1 MASAGTFGTGLVHR
15 AFEET
20 AVRVPDEIAVLVG
33 TVGITYAELDR
44 RAGAVAREL
53 RRLGV
58 GRGASVG
65 VCLERDTWLVPALL
79 GIWKAGAAYV
89 PLDPAYPA
97 DRTAFVVA
105 DSGMS
110 HLVSSAA
117 VLRRCGE
124 ALRATGVDLLE
135 VGTVVTGADDPAG
148 PGAADDGEPT
158 DAAYVMYT
166 SGSTGRPKG
175 VVVEHRNV
183 AALLEWESSV
193 YSAAELRGML
203 AATSVCFDPS
213 VTQLFLPLLRGG
225 TVILAENLL
234 ALSALPARDRV
245 TTVYG
250 TPSALA
256 ALVREPLPPGVRT
269 VRAGGEPLTR
279 ALADRIHANPGV
291 GRVVQSYGPTECTV
305 SCLTYEVP
313 AVGREEPPIGSAYA
327 GSGLSVRDGAGNPL
341 DDGGTGELWVSGP
354 LVGRGYLGRPGLT
367 AERFV
372 TDAAGVRHYR
382 TGDLVRRI
390 DGLHHF
396 AGRIDDQVKV
406 RGFRIELGE
415 VEAVLAG
422 HPAVQHAVA
431 LAPADEDGTR
441 ILLACAESAD
451 RTLTGVRLRSWLRD
465 RLPEH
470 LVPSRIAVLD
480 RLPVGPTGKTD
491 RAALAAVE
499 FGRAVDTEYAAPRT
513 GTERRIAGTVADVL
527 GLAPTE
533 VGVHDDFGALGGHSL
548 AAARLCAVLGRDFGT
563 AVSLTEFLAAPTVA
577 GLAALLRTGP
587 ADRPGSAPGPA
598 LVRHTGRDSYPLTAA
613 QQGMWLLR
621 QIGSGEGATTIAFR
635 LRLRGL
641 PGTARLRAAL
651 DGVVERHE
659 VLRSVVLAD
668 GGLVGG
674 PTAGTVPT
682 GAVSAG
688 AVSAGAA
695 GDATGRAVDGE
706 PVASVRAP
714 SPVPFEEHDLRGLPG
729 PERGKQAAELTRA
742 AASHVF
748 DLAAETPLLRAT
760 LLRLDEVDAELVVVT
775 DHVAFDGWSIGV
787 LMSELAAGLAG
798 RAGGS
803 DLAPPS
809 VQVGDL
815 ALYERASVAGP
826 DRVEELRAFWAR
838 ELADA
843 VPPHDLLPD
852 PSAAPG
858 GPGGERLARPLD
870 AGTAAALR
878 ELAADCG
885 STPFAT
891 FLTALGVL
899 VAGLTGRSDVVLGA
913 AVAHRAHPEL
923 EAVVGPLVGISPI
936 RLGLAEGES
945 FRSAVGRAAA
955 TTARVMDHPGFTV
968 QQAFEAAGVEH
979 PRGTMGTPVVLS
991 FQPAGL
997 PVAVEHDGV
1006 RLELLGEATGGGTQ
1020 APLTVFVNET
1030 VLGLELRIAYDA
1042 ERFGQADAEAFA
1054 DRLLRILCAAAADP
1068 DLPLAALE
1076 LVSAAE
1082 RAELLAAGTGA
1093 PLPADRPATVVAA
1106 VLEQAARRPAAVA
1119 VSDAA
1124 GELGYAELA
1133 ERSRRVAEALLAG
1146 SAATATASTT
1156 AAASATAA
1164 TATETTA
1171 TAFEPGA
1178 EPAGSFTVGVCLPR
1192 DRYLPAALLGVLRAG
1207 AAYLP
1212 LEPDQPVERLRAQ
1225 LADSGATVVVAAG
1238 DTLALA
1244 GELAEAVGAGLL
1256 DLGVPGSPGP
1266 VWVHFAKCAA
1276 HFAKCSGT
1284 LQSPPAG
1291 PVALPE
1297 ARPGALPEPPPEG
1310 LAYVLYTSGSTGLP
1324 KGVEV
1329 THANL
1334 AAFVAA
1340 MRITPG
1346 VRSDD
1351 VMLGLTSPAFDVFG
1365 FELWVA
1371 LACGLRLAVLDR
1383 EAAVDGYAVARFVE
1397 RSGVTLM
1404 TATPTTLRMLVAA
1417 GWSAP
1422 GVRVVSI
1429 GEPMDPDLAD
1439 ELISRTGEL
1448 WNAYGPTE
1456 STVYSTAARV
1466 VTPVG
1471 EAVPIGRPLPG
1482 ETAYVLDA
1490 MGRLVPPGV
1499 TGELWIGGAGVA
1511 RGYRNRPDAT
1521 AAAFVTD
1528 RFVAGRFVAEPSATD
1543 PVAPAGRRY
1552 RTGDLA
1558 RWRPRG
1564 SAGERTLDFRGRRD
1578 QQVKLRG
1585 HRIELGEIE
1594 TALRTEPAVADAAVV
1609 LRGGGAD
1616 AHLVGYLAVG
1626 PAASAVSTS
1635 EVEERLHT
1643 RLPDHM
1649 VPRRWVVLDALP
1661 LTASGKVNRGA
1672 LPAPARGSGHDSA
1685 GDSADD
1691 SARDRIAPRT
1701 DAELL
1706 AAEVWETVLG
1716 VAGVGAHDDFFA
1728 LGGHSLAAT
1737 RVAGRLMAALD
1748 LAVPVRLLFEHPVLA
1763 DFAAGLEALLLADL
1777 VAAPG
1782 PADSRGPAG
1791 SPDLAAPVTP
1801 VTPASRPA
1809 GGAA

>member
-1 MASAGTFGTGLVHR
+1 MASAGTFGIGLVHR
-15 AFEET
+15 AMEET
-20 AVRVPDEIAVLVG
+20 AGRVPDGIAVIAGAVRL
-33 TVGITYAELDR
+33 TYAELHR

-58 GRGASVG
+58 GRGSLVG
-65 VCLERDTWLVPALL
+65 VCLERDEWLVPALL
-79 GIWKAGAAYV
+79 GVWKAGAAYV

-97 DRTAFVVA
+97 SRSEFIAA
-105 DSGMS
+105 DAGIEC
-110 HLVSSAA
+110 LVSSAA
-117 VLRRCGE
+117 VLRRRGDV
-124 ALRATGVDLLE
+124 LRATGVEVLD
-135 VGTVVTGADDPAG
+135 VGTVGRGADQRADLDLDL
-148 PGAADDGEPT
+148 AADGAPT

-166 SGSTGRPKG
+166 SGTTGQPKG

-183 AALLEWESSV
+183 AALLQWESSV
-193 YSAAELRGML
+193 YSADELRGML

-234 ALSALPARDRV
+234 ALSALPARDLV

-279 ALADRIHANPGV
+279 ALADRIHANAGV
-291 GRVVQSYGPTECTV
+291 RRVVQSYGPTECTV
-305 SCLTYEVP
+305 SCATHEVP
-313 AVGREEPPIGSAYA
+313 ATGRAEPPIGSPYA
-327 GSGLSVRDGAGNPL
+327 GSGLSVRDAAGNPL
-341 DDGGTGELWVSGP
+341 GDGETGELWVSGP
-354 LVGRGYLGRPGLT
+354 LVGRGYLGRPELT

-382 TGDLVRRI
+382 TGDLVRRV

-415 VEAVLAG
+415 VEATLAG
-422 HPAVQHAVA
+422 HPAVRHAVA
-431 LAPADEDGTR
+431 LAPADGDGTR
-441 ILLACAESAD
+441 LLLAYAESAD
-451 RTLTGVRLRSWLRD
+451 RTLTEARLRDWLRD

-480 RLPVGPTGKTD
+480 RLPAGPTGKTD
-491 RAALAAVE
+491 RAALAALE
-499 FGRAVDTEYAAPRT
+499 FGRAVDTEYTAPRT
-513 GTERRIAGTVADVL
+513 GTEQRIAETVAGVL
-527 GLAPTE
+527 GLGPAE
-533 VGVHDDFGALGGHSL
+533 VGIHDEFGALGGHSL
-548 AAARLCAVLGRDFGT
+548 AAARVCAVLGRDFGT
-563 AVSLTEFLAAPTVA
+563 AVSLTDFLAAPTVA
-577 GLAALLRTGP
+577 GLATLLR
-587 ADRPGSAPGPA
+587 DGSADGSGNAPA
-598 LVRHTGRDSYPLTAA
+598 LVRHPGRDSYPLTAA

-621 QIGSGEGATTIAFR
+621 QIGSGERATTIAFR

-651 DGVVERHE
+651 DAVVERHE
-659 VLRSVVLAD
+659 VLRSVVLPGAAVAGAGAD
-668 GGLVGG
+668 G
-674 PTAGTVPT
+674 
-682 GAVSAG
+682 AG
-688 AVSAGAA
+688 AVGAGR
-695 GDATGRAVDGE
+695 DASGRAVDEE
-706 PVASVRAP
+706 PVASVRPPA
-714 SPVPFEEHDLRGLPG
+714 PVPFEEHDLRGVSG
-729 PERGKQAAELTRA
+729 AEQVKQAAELTRA

-748 DLAAETPLLRAT
+748 DLATETPLLRAA
-760 LLRLDEVDAELVVVT
+760 LLRLDEDDAELVVVT

-798 RAGGS
+798 RADDRSEDGS
-803 DLAPPS
+803 DDGSELAPPP

-815 ALYERASVAGP
+815 ALHERALAAGP
-826 DRVEELRAFWAR
+826 ERVEELRAFWAR

-843 VPPHDLLPD
+843 VPPHDLLPAE
-852 PSAAPG
+852 SAGPG
-858 GPGGERLARPLD
+858 RPGGERLARPLD

-878 ELAADCG
+878 KLAADCG

-923 EAVVGPLVGISPI
+923 EAVVGPLVGISPV
-936 RLGLAEGES
+936 RLRLAEGES
-945 FRSAVGRAAA
+945 FRSTVGRAAA
-955 TTARVMDHPGFTV
+955 TTARVMDHSGFTV
-968 QQAFEAAGVEH
+968 QEAFEAAGIEH
-979 PRGTMGTPVVLS
+979 PRGTIGTPVVLS
-991 FQPAGL
+991 LQPAGL

-1030 VLGLELRIAYDA
+1030 VQGPELRIAYDA
-1042 ERFGQADAEAFA
+1042 DRFGPADAEAFA
-1054 DRLLRILCAAAADP
+1054 DRLLRILGAAAADP
-1068 DLPLAALE
+1068 DLPLSALE

-1082 RAELLAAGTGA
+1082 RAELLAAGTGV
-1093 PLPADRPATVVAA
+1093 PLPADGPRTVVAA
-1106 VLEQAARRPAAVA
+1106 VLEQAARRPTAVA
-1119 VSDAA
+1119 VSDSA
-1124 GELGYAELA
+1124 GELGYGELA
-1133 ERSRRVAEALLAG
+1133 ERSRRVAEALLAA
-1146 SAATATASTT
+1146 STATATAT
-1156 AAASATAA
+1156 ATVTAPATAPA
-1164 TATETTA
+1164 PATA

-1178 EPAGSFTVGVCLPR
+1178 EPVGSFTVGVCLPR

-1207 AAYLP
+1207 AAYVP

-1256 DLGVPGSPGP
+1256 DLGGPGGPGP
-1266 VWVHFAKCAA
+1266 VWVHFAKSPNTLQSAL
-1276 HFAKCSGT
+1276 GT
-1284 LQSPPAG
+1284 LQSAPAG
-1291 PVALPE
+1291 PLALPE
-1297 ARPGALPEPPPEG
+1297 LAPEG

-1346 VRSDD
+1346 VRPED

-1365 FELWVA
+1365 FELWVG
-1371 LACGLRLAVLDR
+1371 LACGLRLVMLDR

-1397 RSGVTLM
+1397 RAGVTLM

-1417 GWSAP
+1417 QWSAP

-1429 GEPMDPDLAD
+1429 GELLDPELAG
-1439 ELISRTGEL
+1439 ELLARTGEL

-1456 STVYSTAARV
+1456 STVYSTVARV
-1466 VTPVG
+1466 RPPVG
-1471 EAVPIGRPLPG
+1471 GAVPIGRPLAG

-1521 AAAFVTD
+1521 EASFRPDPFAADPF
-1528 RFVAGRFVAEPSATD
+1528 ATD
-1543 PVAPAGRRY
+1543 PLAPGGRRY

-1558 RWRPRG
+1558 RWRP
-1564 SAGERTLDFRGRRD
+1564 SASPWPEAGGGTLEFRGRRD

-1585 HRIELGEIE
+1585 HRVELGEIE
-1594 TALRTEPAVADAAVV
+1594 TALRTDPAVVDAAVV
-1609 LRGGGAD
+1609 VRGDGSD

-1626 PAASAVSTS
+1626 PSAATAVSATG
-1635 EVEERLHT
+1635 VEERL
-1643 RLPDHM
+1643 RARVPDHM

-1661 LTASGKVNRGA
+1661 LTASGKVDRGA
-1672 LPAPARGSGHDSA
+1672 LPAPGRESNGGESGRAS
-1685 GDSADD
+1685 G
-1691 SARDRIAPRT
+1691 RDRIAPRT

-1706 AAEVWETVLG
+1706 AAEVWEAVLG
-1716 VAGVGAHDDFFA
+1716 VAEVGAHDDFFA

-1737 RVAGRLMAALD
+1737 RVVGRLIAALD

-1777 VAAPG
+1777 VASPG
-1782 PADSRGPAG
+1782 PAASPDPAD
-1791 SPDLAAPVTP
+1791 SPDLA
-1801 VTPASRPA
+1801 TPASHAASHPA

>member
-1 MASAGTFGTGLVHR
+1 MASAGTFGIGLVHR
-15 AFEET
+15 ALEET
-20 AVRVPDEIAVLVG
+20 AGRAPDGIAVVAGAARL
-33 TVGITYAELDR
+33 TYAELHR

-58 GRGASVG
+58 GRGSLVG
-65 VCLERDTWLVPALL
+65 VCLDRDEWLVPALL
-79 GIWKAGAAYV
+79 GVWKAGAAYV

-97 DRTAFVVA
+97 NRLGFIAA
-105 DSGMS
+105 DAGIEC
-110 HLVSSAA
+110 LVSSAA
-117 VLRRCGE
+117 VLRRRGDV
-124 ALRATGVDLLE
+124 LRATGVDVLD
-135 VGTVVTGADDPAG
+135 VGTVGRGDGGQADFDLDV
-148 PGAADDGEPT
+148 AADGEPT

-166 SGSTGRPKG
+166 SGTTGQPKG

-183 AALLEWESSV
+183 AALLRWESSV
-193 YSAAELRGML
+193 YSADELRGML

-225 TVILAENLL
+225 TVVLAENLL
-234 ALSALPARDRV
+234 ALSALPARDLV
-245 TTVYG
+245 TMVYG

-256 ALVREPLPPGVRT
+256 ALIREPLPPGVRT

-279 ALADRIHANPGV
+279 ALADRIHANAGV
-291 GRVVQSYGPTECTV
+291 RRVVQSYGPTECTV
-305 SCLTYEVP
+305 SCVTHEVP
-313 AVGREEPPIGSAYA
+313 ATGRAEPPIGSPYA
-327 GSGLSVRDGAGNPL
+327 GSGLSVRDAAGNPL
-341 DDGGTGELWVSGP
+341 GDGGTGELWVSGP
-354 LVGRGYLGRPGLT
+354 LVGRGYLGRPELT

-372 TDAAGVRHYR
+372 TDTAGVRHYR
-382 TGDLVRRI
+382 TGDLVRRV

-415 VEAVLAG
+415 VEATLAG
-422 HPAVQHAVA
+422 HPAVRHAVA

-441 ILLACAESAD
+441 QLLAVAESAD
-451 RTLTGVRLRSWLRD
+451 PALTGARLRAWLRD

-491 RAALAAVE
+491 RAALAVLE
-499 FGRAVDTEYAAPRT
+499 FGRTVDTEYTAPRS
-513 GTERRIAGTVADVL
+513 GTESRIAETLAGVL
-527 GLAPTE
+527 GLGPAE
-533 VGVHDDFGALGGHSL
+533 VGIHDDFGALGGHSL
-548 AAARLCAVLGRDFGT
+548 AAARVCAVLGRDFGT
-563 AVSLTEFLAAPTVA
+563 AVSLTDFLASPTVA
-577 GLAALLRTGP
+577 GLAALLRDGS
-587 ADRPGSAPGPA
+587 ADRPGDTPA
-598 LVRHTGRDSYPLTAA
+598 LVRHTGRNSYPLTAA

-621 QIGSGEGATTIAFR
+621 QIGSGERSTTIAFR
-635 LRLRGL
+635 LRLRGV
-641 PGTARLRAAL
+641 PGTEGLRAAL
-651 DGVVERHE
+651 DAVVERHE
-659 VLRSVVLAD
+659 VLRSVVLA
-668 GGLVGG
+668 GVVL
-674 PTAGTVPT
+674 
-682 GAVSAG
+682 
-688 AVSAGAA
+688 AGAA
-695 GDATGRAVDGE
+695 VPGAAVPGAAVPGVAVDASGRAVDEE
-706 PVASVRAP
+706 PVASVRPPA
-714 SPVPFEEHDLRGLPG
+714 PVPFEEHDLRGVSG
-729 PERGKQAAELTRA
+729 AEQAKQAAELTRA

-748 DLAAETPLLRAT
+748 DLATETPLLRAA
-760 LLRLDEVDAELVVVT
+760 LLRLDEDDAELVVVT

-787 LMSELAAGLAG
+787 LMSELLAHLAG
-798 RAGGS
+798 RAEDRS
-803 DLAPPS
+803 DDGPELAPPP

-815 ALYERASVAGP
+815 ALHERALAAGP
-826 DRVEELRAFWAR
+826 ARVEELRAFWAR

-843 VPPHDLLPD
+843 VPPHDLLPAE
-852 PSAAPG
+852 SAGPG
-858 GPGGERLARPLD
+858 RLGRPGGERLARPLG

-936 RLGLAEGES
+936 RLRLAEGES
-945 FRSAVGRAAA
+945 FRSTVGRAAA

-968 QQAFEAAGVEH
+968 QEAFGAAGIEH

-997 PVAVEHDGV
+997 PVAVGHDGV
-1006 RLELLGEATGGGTQ
+1006 RMELLGEATGGGTQ

-1030 VLGLELRIAYDA
+1030 VRGPELRIAYDA
-1042 ERFGQADAEAFA
+1042 DRFGPADAEVFA
-1054 DRLLRILCAAAADP
+1054 DRLLRILGAAAADP
-1068 DLPLAALE
+1068 DLPLSALE

-1082 RAELLAAGTGA
+1082 RAALLAAGTGA
-1093 PLPADRPATVVAA
+1093 PLPADGPRTVVAA
-1106 VLEQAARRPAAVA
+1106 VLEQAARRPTAVA
-1119 VSDAA
+1119 VSDSA
-1124 GELGYAELA
+1124 GELAYGELA
-1133 ERSRRVAEALLAG
+1133 ERSRRVAEALLTASTAAPTTAASTEA
-1146 SAATATASTT
+1146 SASATATA
-1156 AAASATAA
+1156 A
-1164 TATETTA
+1164 
-1171 TAFEPGA
+1171 AFEPGA

-1244 GELAEAVGAGLL
+1244 GELAGAVGAGLL
-1256 DLGVPGSPGP
+1256 DLGGPGSPGP
-1266 VWVHFAKCAA
+1266 VRA
-1276 HFAKCSGT
+1276 HFAKSPNT
-1284 LQSPPAG
+1284 LQSAQRALQSVPEG

-1297 ARPGALPEPPPEG
+1297 LAPEG

-1340 MRITPG
+1340 MRIAPG
-1346 VRSDD
+1346 VRPED

-1365 FELWVA
+1365 FELWVG
-1371 LACGLRLAVLDR
+1371 LACGLRLAMLDR
-1383 EAAVDGYAVARFVE
+1383 EAAVDGYAVARFID
-1397 RSGVTLM
+1397 RAGVTLM

-1417 GWSAP
+1417 QWSAP
-1422 GVRVVSI
+1422 GVRVISI
-1429 GEPMDPDLAD
+1429 GELLDPGLAG
-1439 ELISRTGEL
+1439 ELLARTGEL

-1456 STVYSTAARV
+1456 STVYSTVARV

-1471 EAVPIGRPLPG
+1471 EAVPIGRPLAG

-1521 AAAFVTD
+1521 GAAF
-1528 RFVAGRFVAEPSATD
+1528 RAD
-1543 PVAPAGRRY
+1543 PFAADPPAPGGRRY

-1558 RWRPRG
+1558 RWRP
-1564 SAGERTLDFRGRRD
+1564 SASPRPEAGGGTLEFRGRRD

-1585 HRIELGEIE
+1585 HRVELGEIE
-1594 TALRTEPAVADAAVV
+1594 TALRGEPAVADAAVV
-1609 LRGGGAD
+1609 VRGDGAD

-1626 PAASAVSTS
+1626 PSAATAVSAPG
-1635 EVEERLHT
+1635 VEERL
-1643 RLPDHM
+1643 RARVPDHM

-1661 LTASGKVNRGA
+1661 LTASGKVNRAA
-1672 LPAPARGSGHDSA
+1672 LPAPGSESRSESGDEPGRGSGR
-1685 GDSADD
+1685 G
-1691 SARDRIAPRT
+1691 RVAPRT

-1706 AAEVWETVLG
+1706 AAEVWEAVLG
-1716 VAGVGAHDDFFA
+1716 VAEAGAHDDFFA

-1737 RVAGRLMAALD
+1737 RVVGRLREALD
-1748 LAVPVRLLFEHPVLA
+1748 LVVPVRLLFEHPVLA

-1777 VAAPG
+1777 VATPG
-1782 PADSRGPAG
+1782 PVDPLASTDPTAPA
-1791 SPDLAAPVTP
+1791 T
-1801 VTPASRPA
+1801 RPA

>member
-1 MASAGTFGTGLVHR
+1 MHR

-20 AVRVPDEIAVLVG
+20 ARRAPDGTAVVVG
-33 TVGITYAELDR
+33 TVRTTYAELDR

-58 GRGASVG
+58 GRGALVG
-65 VCLERDTWLVPALL
+65 VCLDRDEWLLPALL
-79 GIWKAGAAYV
+79 GVWKAGAAYV

-97 DRTAFVVA
+97 SRSEYIAA
-105 DSGMS
+105 DAGISQ
-110 HLVSSAA
+110 LITSAA
-117 VLRRCGE
+117 VLRRRGDV
-124 ALRATGVDLLE
+124 LPATGDGPLLVE
-135 VGTVVTGADDPAG
+135 TVGPGTEEQTGLDPADDSG
-148 PGAADDGEPT
+148 PT

-183 AALLEWESSV
+183 AALLRWESSV
-193 YSAAELRGML
+193 YSADELRGML

-291 GRVVQSYGPTECTV
+291 RRVVQSYGPTECTV
-305 SCLTYEVP
+305 SCVTHEVP
-313 AVGREEPPIGSAYA
+313 ADGRAEPPIGSPYA
-327 GSGLSVRDGAGNPL
+327 GSGLSVRDRAGNPL
-341 DDGGTGELWVSGP
+341 GDGETGELWVSGP
-354 LVGRGYLGRPGLT
+354 LVARGYLARPELT

-382 TGDLVRRI
+382 TGDLVRRV

-415 VEAVLAG
+415 VEATLAG
-422 HPAVQHAVA
+422 HPAVRHAVA
-431 LAPADEDGTR
+431 LAPADQDGTR
-441 ILLACAESAD
+441 LLLAYAESAD
-451 RTLTGVRLRSWLRD
+451 RTLTGPRLRTWLRE
-465 RLPEH
+465 RLPDH

-480 RLPVGPTGKTD
+480 RLPLGPTGKTD
-491 RAALAAVE
+491 RAALAEVG
-499 FGRAVDTEYAAPRT
+499 FGRAVDTEYAAPRA
-513 GTERRIAGTVADVL
+513 GTEQRIAETVAGAL
-527 GLAPTE
+527 GLEPAE
-533 VGVHDDFGALGGHSL
+533 IGLHDDFAALGGHSL
-548 AAARLCAVLGRDFGT
+548 AAARVCAVLGRDFGT
-563 AVSLTEFLAAPTVA
+563 AVSLTDFLAAPTVA
-577 GLAALLRTGP
+577 GLASLLRARA
-587 ADRPGSAPGPA
+587 ADRSGHAPEPA
-598 LVRHTGRDSYPLTAA
+598 LVRHPGRDRYPLTAA

-621 QIGSGEGATTIAFR
+621 QIGPGGRATTIAFR
-635 LRLRGL
+635 LRLRGV
-641 PGTARLRAAL
+641 PGPARLRAAL
-651 DGVVERHE
+651 DAVVERHE
-659 VLRSVVLAD
+659 VLRSVVLTGSAAEASGRPVD
-668 GGLVGG
+668 GE
-674 PTAGTVPT
+674 PA
-682 GAVSAG
+682 
-688 AVSAGAA
+688 
-695 GDATGRAVDGE
+695 DGE
-706 PVASVRAP
+706 PVAEVRPPA
-714 SPVPFEEHDLRGLPG
+714 PVPFEEHDLRGVSG
-729 PERGKQAAELTRA
+729 AEQVKQAAELTRA

-748 DLAAETPLLRAT
+748 DLATETPLLRAA
-760 LLRLDEVDAELVVVT
+760 LLRLDEDDAELVLVT
-775 DHVAFDGWSIGV
+775 DHLAFDGWSIGV
-787 LMSELAAGLAG
+787 LMSELAADLAG
-798 RAGGS
+798 GADDTPADGRSGHGAG
-803 DLAPPS
+803 LAPPP
-809 VQVGDL
+809 VQVGDI
-815 ALYERASVAGP
+815 ALHERALAAGP
-826 DRVEELRAFWAR
+826 ERAEQLRAFWAR

-843 VPPHDLLPD
+843 VPPHDLLP
-852 PSAAPG
+852 AARPG
-858 GPGGERLARPLD
+858 SGRPGGERLARPLD
-870 AGTAAALR
+870 AGTAAVLR

-936 RLGLAEGES
+936 RLGLAAGES
-945 FRSAVGRAAA
+945 FRSAVRRAAA
-955 TTARVMDHPGFTV
+955 TTARVMDRPGFTV
-968 QQAFEAAGVEH
+968 QEAFEAAGIEH

-991 FQPAGL
+991 LQPAGL

-1006 RLELLGEATGGGTQ
+1006 RLELLGETTDGGTQ

-1030 VLGLELRIAYDA
+1030 VRGPELRIAYDTD
-1042 ERFGQADAEAFA
+1042 RFGPADAEAFA

-1068 DLPLAALE
+1068 DLPLSALE
-1076 LVSAAE
+1076 LVSPAE

-1093 PLPADRPATVVAA
+1093 ALPADGPRTVVAA
-1106 VLEQAARRPAAVA
+1106 VLDQAARRPAAVA
-1119 VSDAA
+1119 TSDAA

-1133 ERSRRVAEALLAG
+1133 EWSRRVAEALLP
-1146 SAATATASTT
+1146 AASTASTAST
-1156 AAASATAA
+1156 ASATATV
-1164 TATETTA
+1164 TATSTA
-1171 TAFEPGA
+1171 TAFEPEA
-1178 EPAGSFTVGVCLPR
+1178 EPTGAFTVGVCLPR
-1192 DRYLPAALLGVLRAG
+1192 DRFLPAALLGVLRAG
-1207 AAYLP
+1207 AAYVP

-1238 DTLALA
+1238 ETLALA

-1256 DLGVPGSPGP
+1256 DLGGAGGPGP

-1276 HFAKCSGT
+1276 HFAKSSGT
-1284 LQSPPAG
+1284 LQSAPAE
-1291 PVALPE
+1291 PVE
-1297 ARPGALPEPPPEG
+1297 LPEPAPEG

-1340 MRITPG
+1340 MRIAPG
-1346 VRSDD
+1346 VRPGD

-1365 FELWVA
+1365 FELWVG
-1371 LACGLRLAVLDR
+1371 LSCGLRLAMLDR
-1383 EAAVDGYAVARFVE
+1383 EAAVDGHAVARFID
-1397 RSGVTLM
+1397 RAGVTLM

-1417 GWSAP
+1417 QWSAP

-1429 GEPMDPDLAD
+1429 GEPMDPALAV
-1439 ELISRTGEL
+1439 ELLSRTGEL

-1466 VTPVG
+1466 RTPVG
-1471 EAVPIGRPLPG
+1471 EAVPIGRPLAG
-1482 ETAYVLDA
+1482 ERAYVLDA

-1521 AAAFVTD
+1521 AAAFEAD
-1528 RFVAGRFVAEPSATD
+1528 PFVADPFVAD
-1543 PVAPAGRRY
+1543 PLAADPFAPAGRRY

-1558 RWRPRG
+1558 RWRPWG
-1564 SAGERTLDFRGRRD
+1564 PWGPSGAEAGGAGGGTLEFRGRRD

-1585 HRIELGEIE
+1585 HRVELGEIE
-1594 TALRTEPAVADAAVV
+1594 TALRAEPAVVDAAVV
-1609 LRGGGAD
+1609 VLGAGAD
-1616 AHLVGYLAVG
+1616 AHLVGYLAVDPSAAAAFSA
-1626 PAASAVSTS
+1626 PA
-1635 EVEERLHT
+1635 VEERL
-1643 RLPDHM
+1643 RVRVPDHM

-1661 LTASGKVNRGA
+1661 LTASGKVDRTA
-1672 LPAPARGSGHDSA
+1672 LPAPGPESGREP
-1685 GDSADD
+1685 G
-1691 SARDRIAPRT
+1691 RDRIPPRT

-1706 AAEVWETVLG
+1706 AAEVWEAVLG
-1716 VAGVGAHDDFFA
+1716 VVEVGAHDDFFA

-1737 RVAGRLMAALD
+1737 RVTGRLMAALD

-1763 DFAAGLEALLLADL
+1763 DFAAGLEALLLADM
-1777 VAAPG
+1777 VATPG
-1782 PADSRGPAG
+1782 PADP
-1791 SPDLAAPVTP
+1791 PDLA
-1801 VTPASRPA
+1801 TPAVHSASHPA

>member
-1 MASAGTFGTGLVHR
+1 MARRAPDGIAVVAG
-15 AFEET
+15 
-20 AVRVPDEIAVLVG
+20 AVR
-33 TVGITYAELDR
+33 TTYAELDR

-53 RRLGV
+53 RRSGV
-58 GRGASVG
+58 GRGSLVG
-65 VCLERDTWLVPALL
+65 VCLERDEWLIPALL
-79 GIWKAGAAYV
+79 GVWKAGAAYV

-97 DRTAFVVA
+97 SRLEFIAA
-105 DSGMS
+105 DAGIS

-117 VLRRCGE
+117 VLRRHGDV
-124 ALRATGVDLLE
+124 LRASGGSLLLVE
-135 VGTVVTGADDPAG
+135 TVGPGPDEQADGADG
-148 PGAADDGEPT
+148 ESEPT

-166 SGSTGRPKG
+166 SGTTGRPKG

-183 AALLEWESSV
+183 AALLRWESSV
-193 YSAAELRGML
+193 YSAGELRGML

-245 TTVYG
+245 TMVYG

-256 ALVREPLPPGVRT
+256 ALIREPLPPGVRT

-279 ALADRIHANPGV
+279 ALADRIHANAGV
-291 GRVVQSYGPTECTV
+291 RRVVQSYGPTECTV
-305 SCLTYEVP
+305 SCVTHEVP
-313 AVGREEPPIGSAYA
+313 AAGRAEPPIGSPYA

-341 DDGGTGELWVSGP
+341 GDGETGELWVSGP
-354 LVGRGYLGRPGLT
+354 LVGRGYLARPELT

-382 TGDLVRRI
+382 TGDLVRRV

-396 AGRIDDQVKV
+396 AGRTDDQVKV

-415 VEAVLAG
+415 VEATLAG

-441 ILLACAESAD
+441 LLLAYAESAD
-451 RTLTGVRLRSWLRD
+451 RTLTEARLRAWLRD

-499 FGRAVDTEYAAPRT
+499 FGRAVDTAYAAPRT
-513 GTERRIAGTVADVL
+513 GTEQRIAETVAGVL
-527 GLAPTE
+527 GLGPAE
-533 VGVHDDFGALGGHSL
+533 VGRHDEFGALGGHSL
-548 AAARLCAVLGRDFGT
+548 AAARVCAVLGRDFGT
-563 AVSLTEFLAAPTVA
+563 AVSLTDFLAAPTVA
-577 GLAALLRTGP
+577 GLASLLRSGS
-587 ADRPGSAPGPA
+587 ADRPGTAPAPA
-598 LVRHTGRDSYPLTAA
+598 LVRHAGRDSYPLTAA

-621 QIGSGEGATTIAFR
+621 QIGSGERATTIAFR

-651 DGVVERHE
+651 DAVVERHE
-659 VLRSVVLAD
+659 VLRSVVLA
-668 GGLVGG
+668 GGV
-674 PTAGTVPT
+674 A
-682 GAVSAG
+682 AG
-688 AVSAGAA
+688 AVV
-695 GDATGRAVDGE
+695 DATGRTVDEE
-706 PVASVRAP
+706 PAASVRPPA
-714 SPVPFEEHDLRGLPG
+714 PVPFEEHDLRGASG
-729 PERGKQAAELTRA
+729 AEQAKQAAELTRA

-748 DLAAETPLLRAT
+748 DLATETPLLRAAM
-760 LLRLDEVDAELVVVT
+760 LRLDEDDAELVVVT

-787 LMSELAAGLAG
+787 LMSELVAGLT
-798 RAGGS
+798 GGADDGS
-803 DLAPPS
+803 VLAPVP
-809 VQVGDL
+809 VQVGDI
-815 ALYERASVAGP
+815 ALHERALAAGP
-826 DRVEELRAFWAR
+826 ERAEELRAFWAR

-843 VPPHDLLPD
+843 VPPHDLLP
-852 PSAAPG
+852 AAPTG
-858 GPGGERLARPLD
+858 AGRPGGERLARPLD
-870 AGTAAALR
+870 AGTATVLR

-936 RLGLAEGES
+936 RLRLAEGES

-968 QQAFEAAGVEH
+968 RDAFEAAGIEH

-991 FQPAGL
+991 LQPAGL

-1030 VLGLELRIAYDA
+1030 VRGTELRIAYDGD
-1042 ERFGQADAEAFA
+1042 RFGPADAEAFA
-1054 DRLLRILCAAAADP
+1054 DRLLRILCAAAAGP
-1068 DLPLAALE
+1068 DLPLSALE

-1093 PLPADRPATVVAA
+1093 PLPADGPATVVAA
-1106 VLEQAARRPAAVA
+1106 VLEQAARRPTAVA
-1119 VSDAA
+1119 ASDSA
-1124 GELGYAELA
+1124 GEVSYAEVA
-1133 ERSRRVAEALLAG
+1133 ERSRRVAAALLA
-1146 SAATATASTT
+1146 AA
-1156 AAASATAA
+1156 
-1164 TATETTA
+1164 
-1171 TAFEPGA
+1171 AFEPADG
-1178 EPAGSFTVGVCLPR
+1178 PAAGPSGSFTVGVCLPR

-1207 AAYLP
+1207 AAYVP

-1244 GELAEAVGAGLL
+1244 GELAEAVGAGVL
-1256 DLGVPGSPGP
+1256 DLGGPGSPGP
-1266 VWVHFAKCAA
+1266 VWVHFAKCTA

-1297 ARPGALPEPPPEG
+1297 VAPEG

-1346 VRSDD
+1346 IRPDD

-1365 FELWVA
+1365 FELWVG
-1371 LACGLRLAVLDR
+1371 LACGLRLAMLDR
-1383 EAAVDGYAVARFVE
+1383 AAAVDGYAVARFID
-1397 RSGVTLM
+1397 RAGVTLM

-1417 GWSAP
+1417 QWSAP

-1429 GEPMDPDLAD
+1429 GEPMDPGLAG
-1439 ELISRTGEL
+1439 ELLARTGEL

-1456 STVYSTAARV
+1456 STVYSTLARV
-1466 VTPVG
+1466 GTPVG

-1521 AAAFVTD
+1521 AAAF
-1528 RFVAGRFVAEPSATD
+1528 AAD
-1543 PVAPAGRRY
+1543 PFAADPFAVDPFAADPLAPGGRRY

-1558 RWRPRG
+1558 RWRPWG
-1564 SAGERTLDFRGRRD
+1564 SARPEAGGGTLEFRGRRD

-1585 HRIELGEIE
+1585 HRVELGEIE
-1594 TALRTEPAVADAAVV
+1594 TALRTEPAVVDAAVV
-1609 LRGGGAD
+1609 VLGDGAD
-1616 AHLVGYLAVG
+1616 ARLVGYLAVG
-1626 PAASAVSTS
+1626 PAAATVLSTPS
-1635 EVEERLHT
+1635 VEERLHT
-1643 RLPDHM
+1643 RVPDHM
-1649 VPRRWVVLDALP
+1649 VPRRWVVLDTLP

-1672 LPAPARGSGHDSA
+1672 LPAPGRESGRESGRGSR
-1685 GDSADD
+1685 
-1691 SARDRIAPRT
+1691 RDRIAPRT

-1706 AAEVWETVLG
+1706 AAEVWEAVLG
-1716 VAGVGAHDDFFA
+1716 VAEVGAHDDFFA

-1748 LAVPVRLLFEHPVLA
+1748 LALPVRLLFEHPVLV

-1777 VAAPG
+1777 VTASDLGASPG
-1782 PADSRGPAG
+1782 PAAT
-1791 SPDLAAPVTP
+1791 PDL
-1801 VTPASRPA
+1801 VTPAAHPA

>member
-1 MASAGTFGTGLVHR
+1 MASADTFGTGPVHR

-20 AVRVPDEIAVLVG
+20 AGRTPDRIAVVAG
-33 TVGITYAELDR
+33 TVRTTYAELDR

-58 GRGASVG
+58 GRGSLVG
-65 VCLERDTWLVPALL
+65 VCLDRDEWLLPALL
-79 GIWKAGAAYV
+79 GVWKAGAAYV

-97 DRTAFVVA
+97 SRSEYIAA
-105 DSGMS
+105 DAGISR
-110 HLVSSAA
+110 LITSAA
-117 VLRRCGE
+117 VLRRRGDV
-124 ALRATGVDLLE
+124 LRATGDGLLLVE
-135 VGTVVTGADDPAG
+135 TVGPGTDEQTGLDPADDSG
-148 PGAADDGEPT
+148 PT

-183 AALLEWESSV
+183 TALLRWESTA
-193 YSAAELRGML
+193 YSPDELRGML

-234 ALSALPARDRV
+234 ALSALPARDQV

-256 ALVREPLPPGVRT
+256 ALIREPLPPGVRT

-291 GRVVQSYGPTECTV
+291 RRVVQSYGPTECTV
-305 SCLTYEVP
+305 SCVTHEVP
-313 AVGREEPPIGSAYA
+313 ADGRAEPPIGSPYA
-327 GSGLSVRDGAGNPL
+327 GSGLSVRDRAGNPL
-341 DDGGTGELWVSGP
+341 GDGETGELWVSGP
-354 LVGRGYLGRPGLT
+354 LVARGYLARPELT

-372 TDAAGVRHYR
+372 TDAAGIRHYR
-382 TGDLVRRI
+382 TGDLVRRV

-396 AGRIDDQVKV
+396 AGRTDDQVKV

-415 VEAVLAG
+415 VEATLAG
-422 HPAVQHAVA
+422 HPAVRHAAA
-431 LAPADEDGTR
+431 LAPADQDGTR
-441 ILLACAESAD
+441 LLLAYAESAD
-451 RTLTGVRLRSWLRD
+451 RTLTGARLRTWLRD
-465 RLPEH
+465 RLPDH

-480 RLPVGPTGKTD
+480 RLPLGPTGKTD
-491 RAALAAVE
+491 RAALAE
-499 FGRAVDTEYAAPRT
+499 IGFGRTADTEYAAPRT
-513 GTERRIAGTVADVL
+513 DTEQRIAETVAGAL
-527 GLAPTE
+527 GLDPAE
-533 VGVHDDFGALGGHSL
+533 VGIHDDFGALGGHSL
-548 AAARLCAVLGRDFGT
+548 AAARVCAVLGRDFGT
-563 AVSLTEFLAAPTVA
+563 AVSLTDFLAAPTVA
-577 GLAALLRTGP
+577 GLAPLLRAGS
-587 ADRPGSAPGPA
+587 ADRSGHAPEPA
-598 LVRHTGRDSYPLTAA
+598 LVRHPGRDSYPLTAA

-621 QIGSGEGATTIAFR
+621 QIGPGGRATTIAFR

-641 PGTARLRAAL
+641 PGPARLRAAL
-651 DGVVERHE
+651 DAVVERHE
-659 VLRSVVLAD
+659 VLRSVVL
-668 GGLVGG
+668 
-674 PTAGTVPT
+674 T
-682 GAVSAG
+682 
-688 AVSAGAA
+688 GAA
-695 GDATGRAVDGE
+695 GDAPGRAADEE
-706 PVASVRAP
+706 PVASVRPPA
-714 SPVPFEEHDLRGLPG
+714 PVPFEEHDLRGVSG
-729 PERGKQAAELTRA
+729 AEQAKQAAELTREA
-742 AASHVF
+742 AGHVF
-748 DLAAETPLLRAT
+748 DLATETPLLRAA
-760 LLRLDEVDAELVVVT
+760 LLRLDEDDAELVVVT

-787 LMSELAAGLAG
+787 LMSELVGSLAG
-798 RAGGS
+798 GADDGPGNGA
-803 DLAPPS
+803 DLAPPP
-809 VQVGDL
+809 VQVGDI
-815 ALYERASVAGP
+815 ALHERALTARP
-826 DRVEELRAFWAR
+826 ERLEELRAFWVR

-843 VPPHDLLPD
+843 VPPHDLLP
-852 PSAAPG
+852 AAHPG
-858 GPGGERLARPLD
+858 SGRPGGERLARPLD
-870 AGTAAALR
+870 AGTAAVLR

-968 QQAFEAAGVEH
+968 QEAFEAAGIEH

-991 FQPAGL
+991 LQPAGL
-997 PVAVEHDGV
+997 PVAVEQDGV
-1006 RLELLGEATGGGTQ
+1006 RLELLGETTDGGTQ

-1030 VLGLELRIAYDA
+1030 VRGPELRIAYDTD
-1042 ERFGQADAEAFA
+1042 RFAPADAEAFA

-1068 DLPLAALE
+1068 DLPLSALE
-1076 LVSAAE
+1076 LVSPAE

-1093 PLPADRPATVVAA
+1093 PLPADGPPTVVAA
-1106 VLEQAARRPAAVA
+1106 VLDQAARRPTEVA
-1119 VSDAA
+1119 TCDAA
-1124 GELGYAELA
+1124 GELSYAELA
-1133 ERSRRVAEALLAG
+1133 ERSRRVAEALLAA
-1146 SAATATASTT
+1146 STAAATA
-1156 AAASATAA
+1156 AAVA
-1164 TATETTA
+1164 TATVTATSKA
-1171 TAFEPGA
+1171 TAFEPEAG
-1178 EPAGSFTVGVCLPR
+1178 PAGSFTVGVCLPR

-1207 AAYLP
+1207 AAYVP

-1238 DTLALA
+1238 ETLALA
-1244 GELAEAVGAGLL
+1244 ADLAEAVGAGLL
-1256 DLGVPGSPGP
+1256 DLGGAGSPGP
-1266 VWVHFAKCAA
+1266 VWVHFAKCTA
-1276 HFAKCSGT
+1276 HFAKSSGT
-1284 LQSPPAG
+1284 LQSASAE
-1291 PVALPE
+1291 PVE
-1297 ARPGALPEPPPEG
+1297 LPEPTPEG

-1346 VRSDD
+1346 IRPGD

-1365 FELWVA
+1365 FELWVG
-1371 LACGLRLAVLDR
+1371 LSCGLRLAMLDR
-1383 EAAVDGYAVARFVE
+1383 EAAVDGYAVARFID
-1397 RSGVTLM
+1397 RAGVTLM

-1429 GEPMDPDLAD
+1429 GEPMDPALAG
-1439 ELISRTGEL
+1439 ELLSRTGEL

-1456 STVYSTAARV
+1456 STVYSTVARV
-1466 VTPVG
+1466 GTPVG
-1471 EAVPIGRPLPG
+1471 EAVPIGRPLAG
-1482 ETAYVLDA
+1482 ERAYVLDA

-1521 AAAFVTD
+1521 AAAFEAD
-1528 RFVAGRFVAEPSATD
+1528 PFVAD
-1543 PVAPAGRRY
+1543 PLPADPLAPGGRRY

-1558 RWRPRG
+1558 RWRPWG
-1564 SAGERTLDFRGRRD
+1564 SAGPEAGGAGGGTLEFRGRRD

-1585 HRIELGEIE
+1585 HRVELGEIE
-1594 TALRTEPAVADAAVV
+1594 TALRTEPAVVDAAVV
-1609 LRGGGAD
+1609 LLGAGAD

-1626 PAASAVSTS
+1626 PSAATAFTTPG
-1635 EVEERLHT
+1635 VEERLRT
-1643 RLPDHM
+1643 RVPDHM

-1661 LTASGKVNRGA
+1661 LTASGKVNRTV
-1672 LPAPARGSGHDSA
+1672 LPAPAPDSGRA
-1685 GDSADD
+1685 APG
-1691 SARDRIAPRT
+1691 RDRIPPRT

-1706 AAEVWETVLG
+1706 AAEVWEAVLG
-1716 VAGVGAHDDFFA
+1716 VADVGAHDDFFA

-1737 RVAGRLMAALD
+1737 RVTGRLMAALD

-1777 VAAPG
+1777 VATAG
-1782 PADSRGPAG
+1782 PTDS
-1791 SPDLAAPVTP
+1791 SDLA
-1801 VTPASRPA
+1801 TPASHPASHSASHPA